1 MLNILRLLPLFYL
14 ILCFNTLTGQTKSKG
29 PIITEFGEV
38 YAVDQPDFKVDT
50 KMEYKAVFD
59 IMNSPE
65 SHQEIN
71 KSIETVARFLNMH
84 AQNGVPAEQLKAAV
98 VIHNAAS
105 KDVLSNRAYTQ
116 RYGTENPNADLLQAL
131 LNANVQVIFCGQ
143 SAAARDIPRED
154 LMEGIQIALS
164 AMNALIQLQDKE
176 YRLIKF

>member
-1 MLNILRLLPLFYL
+1 MLKILRLLPLFSL
-14 ILCFNTLTGQTKSKG
+14 IICLTTLVGQTKSKG

-38 YAVDQPDFKVDT
+38 YTVDQPDFKVDT
-50 KMEYKAVFD
+50 KKEYKAVFD

-65 SHQEIN
+65 SHQEVN

-84 AQNGVPAEQLKAAV
+84 AQSGVPAEQLKAAM

-105 KDVLSNRAYTQ
+105 KDMLSNTAYKQ
-116 RYGTENPNADLLQAL
+116 RFGTENPNAELLQAL
-131 LNANVQVIFCGQ
+131 LNADVQVIFCGQ

-154 LMEGIQIALS
+154 LIEGIQLSLS

>member
-1 MLNILRLLPLFYL
+1 MLKNLHLLSLFYL
-14 ILCFNTLTGQTKSKG
+14 ILCATNLIGQTQSKG

-38 YAVDQPDFKVDT
+38 FAVDRPEFAVDVT
-50 KMEYKAVFD
+50 KEYKAVFD

-84 AQNGVPAEQLKAAV
+84 AQSGVPVEQLKAAV

-105 KDVLSNRAYTQ
+105 KDVLSNAAYKK
-116 RYGTENPNADLLQAL
+116 RYGTENPNAELLQAL
-131 LNANVQVIFCGQ
+131 LNADVQVIFCGQ

-154 LMEGIQIALS
+154 LIEGIRLSLS
-164 AMNALIQLQDKE
+164 AMNALIQLQDKK